1 MLSKISLRLKLSD
14 FINTDIEQTV
24 MDMINGAHIKLN
36 SSILLYLWYN
46 EDELALSELK
56 TFLMKWES
64 KLHFKTIVTSS
75 SKMISANFIWYDIIP
90 DEYYDEYYIERS
102 NRRYAYRYFY
112 KTDILNGLKEFY
124 KCAKFIIT
132 DKPPRKQKRN
142 DYEG

>member
-24 MDMINGAHIKLN
+24 MDMINAAHLKLN
-36 SSILLYLWYN
+36 SAVILYLWYD
-46 EDELALSELK
+46 EDELSLTELK
-56 TFLMKWES
+56 TFLMKWDS
-64 KLHFKTIVTSS
+64 KLHFKTIVTSN
-75 SKMISANFIWYDIIP
+75 SKMSNANFIWYDIIP
-90 DEYYDEYYIERS
+90 DEYYTERL
-102 NRRYAYRYFY
+102 NRRFAYKYFY

-124 KCAKFIIT
+124 KCAKFIIS